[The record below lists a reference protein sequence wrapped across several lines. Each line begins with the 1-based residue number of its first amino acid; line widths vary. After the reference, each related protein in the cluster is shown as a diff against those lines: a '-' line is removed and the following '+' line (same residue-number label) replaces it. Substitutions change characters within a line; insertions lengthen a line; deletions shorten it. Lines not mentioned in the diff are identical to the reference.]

1 MTTATA
7 QKLKPTIPLSSIRT
21 FPPPQALALKDSE
34 SPVLF
39 SSDTWATSQPQPPA
53 ALTTFA
59 HQVGLGKLSTNPTL
73 IQQACTREPITLP
86 YSSLGRLST
95 SPALTQQACTRES
108 ITLSYSKLDLNN
120 IAHSNSPL
128 FFLPLPSKRPH
139 SQQSCCWLCFWE
151 AQCHFASRSGAGA
164 RPPFA
169 CLGNSSSDCPTLYLG
184 CPSKTPKDLKRA
196 RVPVRTWYFSNL
208 CFAQFAL

>member
-39 SSDTWATSQPQPPA
+39 SSDAWATSQLQPPA

-86 YSSLGRLST
+86 YS
-95 SPALTQQACTRES
+95 
-108 ITLSYSKLDLNN
+108 KLDLNN

-139 SQQSCCWLCFWE
+139 SRQSRCWLCFWE

-169 CLGNSSSDCPTLYLG
+169 CLGNSSLDCPTLYLG

-196 RVPVRTWYFSNL
+196 RVPCEGTYAHDRRVYVS
-208 CFAQFAL
+208 ASDD